1 MNKRYFLFLLAS
13 LFNSI
18 ISVGCKSEKAST
30 TKELANTV
38 VSPLSTSDSV
48 VVEKDVP
55 LVVDSIGKSYSTNKG
70 TVDFAYSFPKSGPQP
85 LVDSLRAYL
94 SSEMRKVTD
103 YVVYDGVRAQSY
115 KNLADGKGMI
125 NYYAKVA
132 YTNVKLY
139 FEELEDSNSSW
150 TPAFSSYVMKENET
164 TRYVSY
170 TSSVYIYSG
179 GAHGMSGTYGVT
191 FDKKTGAMLRN
202 ILKVKNVKELQPILR
217 AGVESYFRS
226 CEEDNGTRNVSSR
239 VKEDMAELFLKKGI
253 IPLPEDEVY
262 LSPKGVVFGYG
273 QYEVGPYAIGMPTFT
288 VSYDKI
294 KRFLS
299 PEAKH
304 LAGVE

>member
-1 MNKRYFLFLLAS
+1 M
-13 LFNSI
+13 
-18 ISVGCKSEKAST
+18 
-30 TKELANTV
+30 
-38 VSPLSTSDSV
+38 
-48 VVEKDVP
+48 
-55 LVVDSIGKSYSTNKG
+55 
-70 TVDFAYSFPKSGPQP
+70 
-85 LVDSLRAYL
+85 VDSLRAYL

-191 FDKKTGAMLRN
+191 FDKKTGAMLRT

-273 QYEVGPYAIGMPTFT
+273 QYESGPYAIGMPTFT

-299 PEAKH
+299 PEAKR